1 MVIMHGIVTALRW
14 RSRVKRAWIQ
24 VSLAVGM
31 VFVRLAASFTYLLG
45 SSSIG
50 NLSTGNGMEL
60 EPEECSRVYMD
71 FIYNTHGTWWVMD
84 RVFSNPD
91 IVEKIVDDDNASN
104 MRVVSRTGRDAVR
117 DAVLRGIEEMLEYIY
132 EGEML
137 SNFSVRW
144 PIRLCDQFISW
155 FRGFARPGP
164 GPERAAGIRVRTLNR
179 MRLGY

>member
-45 SSSIG
+45 NSSIG
-50 NLSTGNGMEL
+50 NLSIGNGMEL

-71 FIYNTHGTWWVMD
+71 FIYNTHGTWWAMD

-117 DAVLRGIEEMLEYIY
+117 DAVLKEIEEMLEYIY
-132 EGEML
+132 SNLFGVFGRLRRDLNSLRQMTNQLWDNLITFFPKNQQNLELTQLAML
-137 SNFSVRW
+137 
-144 PIRLCDQFISW
+144 
-155 FRGFARPGP
+155 
-164 GPERAAGIRVRTLNR
+164 TKT
-179 MRLGY
+179 